1 MPKSKKERIIGIKS
15 TLGIAAA
22 PSRSNLYLAVLA
34 SSPTVDNTAA
44 GEPSGGSYARA
55 TVPTSAW
62 TTDADGTTRNN
73 TTITITAVP
82 VGDYA
87 FWGLFTAPTGGDL
100 VFFDALPFPFN
111 QDVAGN
117 LAIAANNISLAEF

>member
-22 PSRSNLYLAVLA
+22 PSRSNLYLGILA
-34 SSPTVDNTAA
+34 SSPTIDNTAA
-44 GEPSGGSYARA
+44 GEPSGGTYARA
-55 TVPTSAW
+55 TVPNSAW
-62 TTDADGTTRNN
+62 TTDTDGTTRNN
-73 TTITITAVP
+73 TTVTVAGVP

-87 FWGLFTAPTGGDL
+87 FWGLFTAATGGDL

-111 QDVAGN
+111 QEALGN
-117 LAIAANNISLAEF
+117 IAIAANNISIAEF